1 MDEIFLPLFPL
12 ELVLLPEQPL
22 PLHIF
27 EERYSEMIGECLRAK
42 ASGSGGQEFGVVLA
56 KGQAISDVGCSAQ
69 IVSVT
74 RKYSDGRMDILTV
87 GKRRFEI
94 LLTNEEK
101 PYLRASVEFFDDE
114 GSDAPAEAEAQNA
127 IALFR
132 EVMRRLHQASEMPIH
147 LDQPYRHL
155 SFRLAAPL
163 PLETDFKQRLL
174 SLRNEPE
181 RLRLVV
187 HSMDQLTHQM
197 EVVQEA
203 RKKAGGNGNI
213 CH

>member
-1 MDEIFLPLFPL
+1 MDETFLPLFPL

-27 EERYSEMIGECLRAK
+27 EERYREMIGECLKAK
-42 ASGSGGQEFGVVLA
+42 SSGSGRQEFGVVLA
-56 KGQAISDVGCSAQ
+56 KGEAISNVGCSAQ
-69 IVSVT
+69 IVSLT
-74 RKYSDGRMDILTV
+74 RKYDDGRMDILTV

-101 PYLRASVEFFDDE
+101 PYLRGSVEFFDDE
-114 GSDAPAEAEAQNA
+114 GPNTPGEAEAANA

-132 EVMRRLHQASEMPIH
+132 EVMRRFHQASEMPIH
-147 LDQPYRHL
+147 LPQPYRHL

-163 PLETDFKQRLL
+163 PLDLDFKQRLL

-181 RLRLVV
+181 RLQQVV
-187 HSMDQLTHQM
+187 HAMDQLIRQM

-203 RKKAGGNGNI
+203 RKKAGGNGDMW
-213 CH
+213 H